1 MSVHDFVKAHQL
13 VKLGSDPKL
22 EKLQSAQGKLEA
34 AAQASARAG
43 FGRGSSAAR
52 FLKCFFLLFTSH
64 TQIDPIHLM

>member
-1 MSVHDFVKAHQL
+1 MEDMSIHDFVKAHQL

-52 FLKCFFLLFTSH
+52 F
-64 TQIDPIHLM
+64 